1 MAKKKKAERFNKK
14 RWALAGRL
22 WWGLA
27 ALLLGLIA
35 TFTGYGSEVVALMG
49 TVYLGYSAT
58 LFGSL
63 IGTVWAIV
71 DMFIGVWLL
80 LWIYEKLADC
90 GI

>member
-1 MAKKKKAERFNKK
+1 
-14 RWALAGRL
+14 
-22 WWGLA
+22 
-27 ALLLGLIA
+27 
-35 TFTGYGSEVVALMG
+35 VVALMG